1 MDKFQEPRWLRVTG
15 RMLGLAIIAG
25 SLAMALYV
33 TRVLYHRP
41 RTDDAVVRANLVG
54 VAPHVSGPIIEL
66 DVVDNQEV
74 QEGELL
80 FVIDPRPF
88 EVDLERAQANLLLTE
103 SEVQAT
109 SNAVAA
115 AKANVEQLEA
125 EETFEADHVKRLSS
139 LVTEKFVTE
148 DEFQAAQVKS
158 SVARAALAQ
167 ARQELARQQ
176 NLLGQYG
183 DLNAHL
189 KAAEAAVNA
198 AKLNLGYCHVRAPF
212 RGRVTNLN
220 ISRGEYAQAGRQVFA
235 LVDTRA
241 WYVIANFQETYL
253 EYIKP
258 GMQADVFLLSYPGH
272 RFRGTV
278 EGIGWAVLS
287 PDEQTVGVLPSVTPT
302 LNWVRLAQRIPVRI
316 RLQAPDTNQTY
327 RMGMTAVVTLYGGT
341 ETDSRP
347 KPPRSP

>member
-1 MDKFQEPRWLRVTG
+1 MDNSQDPRWLRIAG
-15 RMLGLAIIAG
+15 RLIGLAIIAG
-25 SLAMALYV
+25 SLAAAFYV
-33 TRVLYHRP
+33 TRLLYHRP

-54 VAPHVSGPIIEL
+54 IAPHVSGPIIEL
-66 DVVDNQEV
+66 NVVDNQEV
-74 QEGELL
+74 QEGDLL

-88 EVDLERAQANLLLTE
+88 EVDLERARGNLLLTQ
-103 SEVQAT
+103 SELQAT

-115 AKANVEQLEA
+115 ARANVQQLEIEDA
-125 EETFEADHVKRLSS
+125 FEADHVKRLKS
-139 LVTEKFVTE
+139 LVAGKFVTQ
-148 DEFQAAQVKS
+148 DEFEAAQVKAS
-158 SVARAALAQ
+158 AAQAALAQ

-189 KAAEAAVNA
+189 KAAAAAVDA
-198 AKLNLGYCHVRAPF
+198 AKLNLDYCRVRAPF

-220 ISRGEYAQAGRQVFA
+220 ISEGEYAQAGKQVFA
-235 LVDTRA
+235 LVDTRV

-258 GMQADVFLLSYPGH
+258 GMAADIFLLSYPGH

-287 PDEQTVGVLPSVTPT
+287 PDEETVGVLPSVTPT

-316 RLQAPDTNQTY
+316 RLEAPDLNRPY
-327 RMGMTAVVTLYGGT
+327 RMGMTAVVTLYDR
-341 ETDSRP
+341 TDAAPVSEQ
-347 KPPRSP
+347 KPSP